1 VTCSNC
7 GAENRAGRKFCGE
20 CGQPLAVAC
29 PSCGATNELGE
40 KFCGECGTTL
50 GDVPAVSAA
59 RTSNAPSAERRLVS
73 VLFAD
78 LVGFT
83 TLSERRDAEEVR
95 ELLSR
100 YFDTCRRLITRYG
113 GTVEKFIG
121 DAVMAVWGT
130 PIAQED
136 DAERAVRTALDL
148 MDSVAALGEEVGAPD
163 LRARVGVL
171 TGEAAVNLAASGEGM
186 VAGDLVNTASR
197 IQSVAP
203 SGEVYVGE
211 ATRRATEAA
220 IVYEDAG
227 LHELKGKSEPLQLHR
242 AVRVVAG
249 VRGALKSVGL
259 EPPFVGRDRELRLV
273 KELFHAS
280 AEERKA
286 HLLSVVGV
294 AGIGKSRL
302 SWEFYKYIDGLSDT
316 MFWHRGRCLAY
327 GEGVT
332 YWALAEM
339 VRMRARI
346 VEGEAPGPAAEKLR
360 ACVEENIPDLE
371 ERRWVEPRLAS
382 LLGLEERAAHD
393 REDLFGAWRL
403 FFERL
408 AERLPVIMVFE
419 DMQWADASLLDFI
432 EHLLDWSR
440 SHPLFVVTLARP
452 ELAERHPHWAAGKRN
467 FTSVYLEP
475 LSTSAMQALLAG
487 LVPGLP
493 EELRSRILERA
504 EGIPLYAVETVRM
517 LLDRGLLVREGNEYR
532 TAGPVDRLEVPE
544 TLHALIAARL
554 DGLAPDERRV
564 VQDAAVLGKTSTKP
578 ALSALS
584 GFPEEELDP
593 ILASL
598 VRKEI
603 LSVQADPRSPEHGQY
618 GFLQD
623 LVRTV
628 AHDTLSRHERRLRH
642 LEAAAYLER
651 AWGSEEEEIV
661 EVVASHYL
669 EAHRAD
675 PSDADTG
682 RRARDMLVRA
692 AERAASLGAGGE
704 AQRYYEQAIE
714 LAGDPLLEAELHE
727 RAGEAAAAAGATDE
741 ASQHLQRANAV
752 FEELGRT
759 RSSAR
764 VQAAIADLVFAAGS
778 VDEAARLME
787 RAYEVL
793 STEEPGEE
801 LATVAAQLGRFRYF
815 SGRAEEALA
824 PIEQALEL
832 AETLGLREV
841 FAHALNTRALM
852 LQPRGRMEESGLL
865 LRHSLQVSLD
875 ADISSAAFRSYNN
888 LVALHSKLDQHEEEL
903 ETSGRGLELARR
915 VGNRRWEWKFQAD
928 MINPLIY
935 LGRWDEAL
943 AIRDSL
949 EAEGALS
956 VLAVVVEMA
965 PVGPVLLARGDLS
978 GARAI
983 ADSLEQWADSK
994 EVQLQ
999 DTLAVLRVWLAS
1011 AEGRPEEV
1019 LSTAEHM
1026 LQGERPSL
1034 AQLGFRDIVVQ
1045 GVQDGLALGETE
1057 RARRLLELLEQAR
1070 PGESTPF
1077 LRGQSL
1083 RLRAR
1088 LAVADGATEEPEFS
1102 PAEKVFR
1109 DSPMPFWLAVTLLE
1123 HAEWLASAARAEESG
1138 PLLEEAAE
1146 IFERLGATPWMDRVE
1161 RLRGGVS
1168 AGAS

>member
-1 VTCSNC
+1 VC
-7 GAENRAGRKFCGE
+7 GAANNPRAKFCGE
-20 CGQPLAVAC
+20 CGSA
-29 PSCGATNELGE
+29 
-40 KFCGECGTTL
+40 L
-50 GDVPAVSAA
+50 GDAAAVSAPHVPA
-59 RTSNAPSAERRLVS
+59 TPSAERRLVS

-83 TLSERRDAEEVR
+83 TLSESRDAEEVR
-95 ELLSR
+95 ELLSQ
-100 YFDTCRRLITRYG
+100 YFDTCRRLISRYG

-121 DAVMAVWGT
+121 DAVMAVWGA
-130 PIAQED
+130 PVAQED
-136 DAERAVRTALDL
+136 DAERAVRTALEL
-148 MDSVAALGEEVGAPD
+148 IDSVAALGEEVGEPD
-163 LRARVGVL
+163 LRARAGVL
-171 TGEAAVNLAASGEGM
+171 TGEAAVNLAADGEGM

-197 IQSVAP
+197 IQAGAP
-203 SGEVYVGE
+203 PGQVFVGE
-211 ATRRATEAA
+211 ATRRSTEAA

-227 LHELKGKSEPLQLHR
+227 ARELKGKAEPVQLHR

-286 HLLSVVGV
+286 HLLSVVGI

-302 SWEFYKYIDGLSDT
+302 SWEFYKYVDGLSDT

-346 VEGEAPGPAAEKLR
+346 LEGEGPASAAEKLR
-360 ACVEENIPDLE
+360 ACVEESISDPE
-371 ERRWVEPRLAS
+371 ERRWVEPRLAG

-408 AERLPVIMVFE
+408 AEQLPVIMVFE
-419 DMQWADASLLDFI
+419 DMQWADTSLLDFI

-475 LSTSAMQALLAG
+475 LSRSAMEALLAG

-493 EELRSRILERA
+493 EELKARILERA

-532 TAGPVDRLEVPE
+532 TAGPVERLEVPE

-554 DGLAPDERRV
+554 DGLSAEERRL

-578 ALSALS
+578 SLAALS
-584 GFPEEELDP
+584 GFSKEELDP

-675 PSDADTG
+675 PSDAETG

-714 LAGDPLLEAELHE
+714 LADEPLLEADLHE
-727 RAGEAAAAAGATDE
+727 RAGEAAAAAGSTEE
-741 ASQHLQRANAV
+741 AARHLERANAV
-752 FEELGRT
+752 FEELGQT
-759 RSSAR
+759 RAAAR
-764 VQAAIADLVFAAGS
+764 VQAAIADLAYAGGS
-778 VDEAARLME
+778 VEEAVRLME
-787 RAYEVL
+787 RAYEVI
-793 STEEPGEE
+793 SAEEPGEE

-815 SGRAEEALA
+815 SGRGDEALA
-824 PIEQALEL
+824 PIEHALEL

-865 LRHSLQVSLD
+865 LRHSLQVALD
-875 ADISSAAFRSYNN
+875 ADIPSAAFRSYNN

-903 ETSGRGLELARR
+903 ETSQRGLEQARR

-928 MINPLIY
+928 MINPLVH

-949 EAEGALS
+949 DAEGALS
-956 VLAVVVEMA
+956 VLAVAVEVPPVA
-965 PVGPVLLARGDLS
+965 PVLVARGDVS
-978 GARAI
+978 GVRALVE
-983 ADSLEQWADSK
+983 SLEEWAETPD
-994 EVQLQ
+994 VQFQ
-999 DTLAVLRVWLAS
+999 RTLSVLRAWLAT
-1011 AEGRPEEV
+1011 AEERWNDV
-1019 LSTAEHM
+1019 LSTAEDM
-1026 LQGERPSL
+1026 FEAIREAP
-1034 AQLGFRDIVVQ
+1034 ADVGFRDVVVQ
-1045 GVQDGLALGETE
+1045 GVEAGLALGETS
-1057 RARRLLELLEQAR
+1057 RARRVLSLLDKTR
-1070 PGESTPF
+1070 SGEPTPF
-1077 LRGQSL
+1077 LRGQSI
-1083 RLRAR
+1083 RLGAR
-1088 LAVADGATEEPEFS
+1088 LAVAEGAAEEPDFS
-1102 PAEKVFR
+1102 VAEKVFR
-1109 DSPMPFWLAVTLLE
+1109 DAVMPFWLGVTLLE
-1123 HAEWLASAARAEESG
+1123 HAEWLGASSRAGEGG
-1138 PLLEEAAE
+1138 PLLEEAGE
-1146 IFERLGATPWMDRVE
+1146 IFERLRATPWIERVDRELDRV
-1161 RLRGGVS
+1161 S
-1168 AGAS
+1168 SGAS